1 MRPKVRL
8 WSEEQ
13 KAKLSKMFQGAG
25 NPRYSKRW
33 TLEERRKISE
43 AVREALKLK
52 KMEVRNQ
59 IAN

>member
-1 MRPKVRL
+1 
-8 WSEEQ
+8 
-13 KAKLSKMFQGAG
+13 MFQGAG

-52 KMEVRNQ
+52 KMEVINQ